1 MRVRAPR
8 LGLPLTTEGP
18 DEAVKGTMTIP
29 DQMRCA
35 ILDDTGTPDVLA
47 RGMRPV
53 PQPGPGDLLI
63 RVLACGVCGHDL
75 LARRGRL
82 AATRGTVLG
91 HEIAGEVVGTGSDLS
106 NDLLGRRVALVQRI
120 PCGNCPEC
128 AAGLTTL
135 CREGPGF
142 YGEDIPGG
150 YAEYVL
156 ATPRNV
162 VAVPDSIPDTAA
174 AILSCAV
181 GTGLR
186 ALHRAGARRGDIV
199 VITGAGGGVGVH
211 AVELAHHLGATV
223 VALTGTPAKEKAL
236 LELGADTVLVSP
248 DARAVRDCVRDLG
261 GRRGADVAIEL
272 TGGPTFP
279 LALRALG
286 PRGRLVLVGNTEPA
300 TLPLDPGLSILKEL
314 TIHGSAHADL
324 SDLAEVV
331 ELVASGSVKPV
342 PARTWPLEEAA
353 SAHQAVERREVTGRA
368 VLVP

>member
-1 MRVRAPR
+1 
-8 LGLPLTTEGP
+8 
-18 DEAVKGTMTIP
+18 MTIP
-29 DQMRCA
+29 DRMRCTV
-35 ILDDTGTPDVLA
+35 LDGTGTPDVLVT
-47 RGMRPV
+47 GSRPV
-53 PQPGPGDLLI
+53 PRPGPGDLLI

-82 AATRGTVLG
+82 AAAQGTVLG
-91 HEIAGEVVGTGSDLS
+91 HEIAGEVVGTGSGLAD
-106 NDLLGRRVALVQRI
+106 DLLGRRVALVQRI
-120 PCGNCPEC
+120 SCGTCPEC
-128 AAGLTTL
+128 TAGLTTL
-135 CREGPGF
+135 CRQGPGF
-142 YGEDIPGG
+142 YGEDVPGG

-156 ATPRNV
+156 ATPRNIV
-162 VAVPDSIPDTAA
+162 PVPDSIPDTAA

-186 ALHRAGARRGDIV
+186 ALRRAGTRAGDIV

-223 VALTGTPAKEKAL
+223 IALTGTPSKEKAL
-236 LELGADTVLVSP
+236 LELGADTVLVTP
-248 DARAVRDCVRDLG
+248 DAGAVRGCVRSLG

-300 TLPLDPGLSILKEL
+300 ALPLDPGLSILKEL
-314 TIHGSAHADL
+314 TIHGSAHADT
-324 SDLAEVV
+324 SDLAEVID
-331 ELVASGSVKPV
+331 LVASGAVTPV

-353 SAHQAVERREVTGRA
+353 AAHKAVERREITGRA

>member
-1 MRVRAPR
+1 
-8 LGLPLTTEGP
+8 
-18 DEAVKGTMTIP
+18 MTNP
-29 DQMRCA
+29 SPGGGDRMRCVA
-35 ILDDTGTPDVLA
+35 LEGTGAPEVLVPDF
-47 RGMRPV
+47 RPV

-63 RVLACGVCGHDL
+63 RVRACGVCGHDL
-75 LARRGRL
+75 LARRGEL
-82 AATRGTVLG
+82 TASSGVVLG
-91 HEIAGEVVGTGSDLS
+91 HEIAGEVVGLGSDLAD
-106 NDLLGRRVALVQRI
+106 DLLGRRVALVQRI
-120 PCGNCPEC
+120 PCGQCPEC
-128 AAGLTTL
+128 RSALTTL
-135 CREGPGF
+135 CRQGPGF

-162 VAVPDSIPDTAA
+162 VPVPDSIPDAAA

-186 ALHRAGARRGDIV
+186 ALRRAGTRSGDIV
-199 VITGAGGGVGVH
+199 LVTGAGGGVGVH
-211 AVELAHHLGATV
+211 TVELAHHLGATV
-223 VALTGTPAKEKAL
+223 VALTGTASKEKAL
-236 LELGADTVLVSP
+236 LELGADAVLVSP

-314 TIHGSAHADL
+314 TVYGSAHADAT
-324 SDLAEVV
+324 DLADVV
-331 ELVASGSVKPV
+331 ELVVSGAVTPV
-342 PARTWPLEEAA
+342 PARTWPLEDAA
-353 SAHQAVERREVTGRA
+353 QAHQAVERREVTGRA